1 MGMLIGYLIEGFF
14 ALGFVLASIIEM
26 VLIFKD
32 GFQMMP
38 FIGSV
43 IALIIICMRMTIK
56 VQEKGS
62 LELFEQVVGLTLVV
76 GLMEIPFLMALPQD
90 IMDDFGMFGIMGTA
104 VMSQPCKCL
113 VGYLISSTSEVSIEA
128 NLQKKR
134 EYLHNYYRTRII
146 ALERME
152 KLIDKNK
159 CGFNTSE
166 KLVNLLACCGST
178 KLKSV
183 FQKSDAN
190 RNAALINKLKD
201 ELTGVG
207 LSEIIS
213 EDMTISKIR
222 EEIKKQIVS
231 AQEKSNRFQ
240 TAQYREI
247 QSEYKSIIKLDKTR
261 KYEQLQRIKKIK
273 KKLAI
278 VGIVMMTIAFGSV
291 ITIYLYNVHKEKVIA
306 EEKETIYVEA
316 LEFQK
321 QKDYIKA
328 NELFESILGYRNV
341 DELIEKQKFD
351 VERQRILTAR
361 LGDVVTLGRCN
372 DGDLEIDGEIK
383 WIVLAEE
390 NGKKL
395 IVSENVL
402 AHKKYHQTLKEITW
416 EASDL
421 REWLNTNFY
430 AKFFTEQEKTLI
442 SENLLKNKNNSSNN
456 IEAGN
461 DTVDKIFVLSFYE
474 ANRYFASTEK
484 RSMKDWWWLRTPGTK
499 QNRATIVTEGGYLLA
514 TGKDV
519 DKIGGVRPA
528 MWAG

>member
-1 MGMLIGYLIEGFF
+1 MGMLIWYLIEGFF

-201 ELTGVG
+201 ELTGVS

-306 EEKETIYVEA
+306 EEK
-316 LEFQK
+316 
-321 QKDYIKA
+321 
-328 NELFESILGYRNV
+328 
-341 DELIEKQKFD
+341 
-351 VERQRILTAR
+351 
-361 LGDVVTLGRCN
+361 
-372 DGDLEIDGEIK
+372 
-383 WIVLAEE
+383 
-390 NGKKL
+390 KL
-395 IVSENVL
+395 
-402 AHKKYHQTLKEITW
+402 
-416 EASDL
+416 
-421 REWLNTNFY
+421 
-430 AKFFTEQEKTLI
+430 
-442 SENLLKNKNNSSNN
+442 
-456 IEAGN
+456 
-461 DTVDKIFVLSFYE
+461 
-474 ANRYFASTEK
+474 
-484 RSMKDWWWLRTPGTK
+484 SM
-499 QNRATIVTEGGYLLA
+499 
-514 TGKDV
+514 
-519 DKIGGVRPA
+519 
-528 MWAG
+528 

>member
-14 ALGFVLASIIEM
+14 ALGFVMASIIEM

-38 FIGSV
+38 FIGSI

-90 IMDDFGMFGIMGTA
+90 IMDEFGMFGIMGTA

-113 VGYLISSTSEVSIEA
+113 VGYLISSTSEASI
-128 NLQKKR
+128 NTTLQKR
-134 EYLHNYYRTRII
+134 RDYLYGYYRARIA
-146 ALERME
+146 ALQNMVRSINRS
-152 KLIDKNK
+152 KGNSD
-159 CGFNTSE
+159 TSE
-166 KLVNLLACCGST
+166 KLVNLLVYCGST
-178 KLKSV
+178 KLKPA
-183 FQKSDAN
+183 FQKSEVD
-190 RNAALINKLKD
+190 RNATLINKLKD
-201 ELTGVG
+201 NLTEVG
-207 LSEIIS
+207 IS
-213 EDMTISKIR
+213 GLICDDMTISQIR
-222 EEIKKQIVS
+222 KEIEKQIVS
-231 AQEKSNRFQ
+231 AQEKLNRFQ
-240 TAQYREI
+240 TAQYREV
-247 QSEYKSIIKLDKTR
+247 QSEYKSIVKLDKTR

-278 VGIVMMTIAFGSV
+278 VGIVMMTIAVGSV

-306 EEKETIYVEA
+306 EEKEAIYVEA

-328 NELFESILGYRNV
+328 NELFESILGYKNV

-372 DGDLEIDGEIK
+372 DGDLEITD
-383 WIVLAEE
+383 
-390 NGKKL
+390 
-395 IVSENVL
+395 
-402 AHKKYHQTLKEITW
+402 
-416 EASDL
+416 
-421 REWLNTNFY
+421 FY

-474 ANRYFASTEK
+474 ANKYFASTEK

-519 DKIGGVRPA
+519 DEIGGVRPA
-528 MWAG
+528 MWVG

>member
-1 MGMLIGYLIEGFF
+1 MGMLIWYLIEGFF

-201 ELTGVG
+201 ELTGVS

-231 AQEKSNRFQ
+231 AQ
-240 TAQYREI
+240 
-247 QSEYKSIIKLDKTR
+247 
-261 KYEQLQRIKKIK
+261 
-273 KKLAI
+273 
-278 VGIVMMTIAFGSV
+278 
-291 ITIYLYNVHKEKVIA
+291 
-306 EEKETIYVEA
+306 
-316 LEFQK
+316 
-321 QKDYIKA
+321 
-328 NELFESILGYRNV
+328 
-341 DELIEKQKFD
+341 
-351 VERQRILTAR
+351 
-361 LGDVVTLGRCN
+361 
-372 DGDLEIDGEIK
+372 
-383 WIVLAEE
+383 
-390 NGKKL
+390 
-395 IVSENVL
+395 
-402 AHKKYHQTLKEITW
+402 
-416 EASDL
+416 
-421 REWLNTNFY
+421 
-430 AKFFTEQEKTLI
+430 
-442 SENLLKNKNNSSNN
+442 
-456 IEAGN
+456 
-461 DTVDKIFVLSFYE
+461 
-474 ANRYFASTEK
+474 
-484 RSMKDWWWLRTPGTK
+484 
-499 QNRATIVTEGGYLLA
+499 
-514 TGKDV
+514 
-519 DKIGGVRPA
+519 
-528 MWAG
+528 